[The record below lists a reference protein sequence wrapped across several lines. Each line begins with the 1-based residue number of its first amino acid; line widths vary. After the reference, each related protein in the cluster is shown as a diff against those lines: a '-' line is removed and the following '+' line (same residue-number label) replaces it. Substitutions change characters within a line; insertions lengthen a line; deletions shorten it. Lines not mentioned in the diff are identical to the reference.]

1 LGVLRFINVYF
12 ECIRTTILDVYSNII
27 ININGL
33 DIMVTLNGIYIEY
46 IKIIC
51 KMFVKYIVAILQMNF
66 IFISINYIYIYIYI
80 YSCSRKLK
88 LRIIF
93 N

>member
-12 ECIRTTILDVYSNII
+12 ECIQTTILDVYSNIN

-46 IKIIC
+46 TKIIC
-51 KMFVKYIVAILQMNF
+51 KMFVKYIVSILQIRPNHL
-66 IFISINYIYIYIYI
+66 IILLKIIANDIY
-80 YSCSRKLK
+80 
-88 LRIIF
+88 
-93 N
+93 